1 MVIQND
7 GTKCHLISHIY
18 PSLPLILSFCASF
31 HHLLLFY
38 AFLPSSFSLSVFPS
52 NRAKTLNLESSPLDD
67 TSDHPEPFDLWPCL
81 MNRKGHGCISGE
93 LSQQVLSPRSMI
105 SGKGLAKSRLVRISF
120 VDPEATDSS
129 SSDDEGR
136 VFPPRRRV
144 KRCVHEIGIQASV
157 PSEPRRRPVSKR
169 VPTRPVEKKR
179 FRGVRRRP
187 WGRWAAE
194 IRDPYQRKRVWLG
207 TFDTAEEAAV
217 VYDSAALRLKGDKAI
232 TNFPTSKAVTPAT
245 MTTTTTT
252 TTTTAESIVNLIN
265 EDVSL
270 LFTSPTSVL
279 RSGGDQAPFD
289 YLAFGDVDAFG
300 LSLDEEDM
308 LMPLSLT
315 NFGWPKSQCWGE
327 VEFSEFDAADFSLE
341 VVTF

>member
-1 MVIQND
+1 MPSKAIQFPIN
-7 GTKCHLISHIY
+7 TLHSHSCFSSALHFTTFLFH
-18 PSLPLILSFCASF
+18 PTLPASF
-31 HHLLLFY
+31 
-38 AFLPSSFSLSVFPS
+38 FLSLCFPFEWC
-52 NRAKTLNLESSPLDD
+52 KTLDLESSPLDD
-67 TSDHPEPFDLWPCL
+67 TSNHPQPFDPWPRL
-81 MNRKGHGCISGE
+81 MNRRGHGCISGE
-93 LSQQVLSPRSMI
+93 LSEQLFSTRSMI
-105 SGKGLAKSRLVRISF
+105 SSKGLAKSRLVRISF

-136 VFPPRRRV
+136 VCPPRRRV
-144 KRCVHEIGIQASV
+144 KRCVHEIGIQASA

-169 VPTRPVEKKR
+169 VPETAVERKR

-217 VYDSAALRLKGDKAI
+217 VYDSAALRLKGEKAI
-232 TNFPTSKAVTPAT
+232 TNFPLSKAITPAT

-252 TTTTAESIVNLIN
+252 TTTAESGVNQSKV
-265 EDVSL
+265 DGSV
-270 LFTSPTSVL
+270 LFPSPTSVL
-279 RSGGDQAPFD
+279 RCGGDQAPFE
-289 YLAFGDVDAFG
+289 YLTFGDVDAFG
-300 LSLDEEDM
+300 LSVEDE
-308 LMPLSLT
+308 MPLSLT